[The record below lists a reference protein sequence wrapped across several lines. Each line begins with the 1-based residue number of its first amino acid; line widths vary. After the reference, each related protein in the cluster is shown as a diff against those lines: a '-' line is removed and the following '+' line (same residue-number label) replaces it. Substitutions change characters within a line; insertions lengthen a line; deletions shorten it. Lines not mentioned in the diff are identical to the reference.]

1 MSEVHAGPW
10 PQQTYMDDD
19 GPDTPATPLAE
30 PPHAGEIEQALLATL
45 LKRNAAYDVIA
56 DLLRAEHFYDDLHQR
71 IYAAIEAMIAQG
83 QNANAVTIAQQFQG
97 EEERPGY
104 SVGQY
109 LRELEGTTLSIIN
122 GRQYAEIIVDRHQ
135 RRRLRTVAQNLW
147 EYVHAPDKL
156 DVPAPKVAEELSNVL
171 TDVQIGTGG
180 GLPDEF
186 DVITGRALSEIE
198 AAMNAD
204 GAITGVPTGLTQM
217 DAILGG
223 LHPTSLN
230 VIGARPGMGKTA
242 FGLTVTRNAARAGKG
257 VGFFSLEQSSE
268 EVSKRLLAMETG
280 ISVDRQKKGEM
291 TRAEYED
298 VHRAGAVLSG
308 LPIYVDDRAMTLE
321 RIRATAR
328 WWQRRK
334 GLDLIVIDY
343 LGLMEGR
350 RGESIYERVSRL
362 TRECKLMAK
371 QLNVPVLLLSQLNRN
386 VEQRDDKRPILADL
400 RESGT
405 IEQDADVIGFVYR
418 EYVYLKDARPK
429 QKDNESA
436 DKFDD
441 RERQWLD
448 RVSQTARLGDLLI
461 RKNRHGMTGDVNCAW
476 SGERGEFLDLDGRDA

>member
-1 MSEVHAGPW
+1 MTQPEPGPW
-10 PQQTYMDDD
+10 WEQQIEAAE
-19 GPDTPATPLAE
+19 GAPLSGE
-30 PPHAGEIEQALLATL
+30 TLPPHAAEIEQALIATL
-45 LKRNAAYDVIA
+45 LKRNAAYDVVA

-71 IYAAIEAMIAQG
+71 VYAAIEAMVAQG
-83 QNANAVTIAQQFQG
+83 KDANATTVAAQFQG
-97 EEERPGY
+97 EEERAGY
-104 SVGQY
+104 TVGQY
-109 LRELEGTTLSIIN
+109 LRDLEATTLSIIN

-147 EYVHAPDKL
+147 DYIHAPDKL

-180 GLPDEF
+180 ALPDDF
-186 DVITGRALSEIE
+186 DVVAGRALAEIE
-198 AAMNAD
+198 AAMNAE
-204 GAITGVPTGLTQM
+204 GTITGVPTGITHL
-217 DAILGG
+217 DSILGG

-242 FGLTVTRNAARAGKG
+242 FGLTVTRNAAKAGKG

-268 EVSKRLLAMETG
+268 EVTKRLLAMETG
-280 ISVDRQKKGEM
+280 ISVDRQKKGDL
-291 TRAEYED
+291 TPADYEQL
-298 VHRAGAVLSG
+298 HRAGAVLSG

-334 GLDLIVIDY
+334 GLDLLVIDY

-362 TRECKLMAK
+362 TRECKQMAK
-371 QLNVPVLLLSQLNRN
+371 QLNVPVVLLSQLNRN

-405 IEQDADVIGFVYR
+405 IEQDADVIGFIYR
-418 EYVYLKDARPK
+418 EYAYLKDAEPK
-429 QKDNESA
+429 QRENESA
-436 DKFDD
+436 DKFEE
-441 RERQWLD
+441 RERNWLD
-448 RVSQTARLGDLLI
+448 RVTRTANVGDVLI
-461 RKNRHGMTGDVNCAW
+461 RKNRHGMTGDVHCAW
-476 SGERGEFLDLDGRDA
+476 SGERGEFLDLDQRAA